1 MGERLSARARI
12 SGLAV
17 AVLLAATAVSQA
29 RAAAGAPS
37 VPQATVTG
45 TVTVDN
51 APFTG
56 GAIPYGSTVDVT
68 LGSVTMK
75 TSVGT
80 LRAAGTGRV
89 TAAFVLLQTSVEGKP
104 YVELRLA
111 GGNFGVCPKPRT
123 AGAGGTAP
131 TTTVV
136 RALWGNGKG
145 NFQTRGRFAAATV
158 LGTHWLTDDRCDG
171 TWTKVVAGVVQITD
185 FVNHSTVA
193 VPAGHT
199 FLVRP

>member
-1 MGERLSARARI
+1 
-12 SGLAV
+12 
-17 AVLLAATAVSQA
+17 VLLRT
-29 RAAAGAPS
+29 
-37 VPQATVTG
+37 TVT
-45 TVTVDN
+45 
-51 APFTG
+51 
-56 GAIPYGSTVDVT
+56 
-68 LGSVTMK
+68 
-75 TSVGT
+75 
-80 LRAAGTGRV
+80 
-89 TAAFVLLQTSVEGKP
+89 GKP

-111 GGNFGVCPKPRT
+111 GGNFGVCPKRT
-123 AGAGGTAP
+123 TATAP
-131 TTTVV
+131 ATTVV